1 MLFPPASLVSGGGQ
15 DTGPVKAASTAPGL
29 WAALRKDPYAGDEDP
44 IRCRQT
50 ASFWHRSV
58 ETPCTS
64 RSTDS

>member
-15 DTGPVKAASTAPGL
+15 DTGPVKAASTAP
-29 WAALRKDPYAGDEDP
+29 

-50 ASFWHRSV
+50 AAFWHRSV

-64 RSTDS
+64 RSTHS